1 MANLVINKIHFK
13 IINPIIPIWIS
24 TEDFYGAKKKKSD
37 VFEGIVESEIIQANA
52 ILYYSFE
59 PVPTATE
66 YSISLLIKKYFVK
79 PYITSKFR
87 IYFEQK
93 ELMTIDDFI
102 NGIEIWSAKDIKQ
115 QKFREYEKIN
125 LRQLSTSNLSK
136 LELLI
141 SFDGRSY
148 TTIQPI
154 SNINNA
160 MNFSK
165 YVENGRIH
173 KVREGVEINKNTA
186 YPVLSYSLKK
196 VLGFQFENSPKKN
209 TYLEYY
215 QKISSFYTT
224 YLQGQIIADNIQ
236 VYDDGFVKLTET
248 EIHKTKFVSN
258 KLRFGNDGEDNS
270 VYSGLKRYGPYAV
283 PDTENLRFI
292 LIYKP
297 GHSVAAKKIYTSLL
311 SGLNEGAFSPGLK
324 DYLKINFKMADQH
337 RIVLQSNDTYAEL
350 ATKIQDYP
358 FQEGL
363 NYFVIYLTDHN
374 RFESEGDNADEYYKV
389 KYLLLQRGILSQFIW
404 HQNILNTNFRYHLP
418 NIQVAILAKI
428 GGIPWKLDT
437 FSTDKLII
445 GFGVK
450 RIADNV
456 FLGNSLYFKEDG
468 TFHKFDSFQNDSLN
482 SIGTAL
488 KANIE
493 TVLRS
498 GNLNVDKLIIH
509 FYKTLN
515 DDEAEEIEKVLKY
528 FNLNIPYIVLTI
540 NDSKSKDFV
549 FFDTMYDKIMPVSGT
564 IIELKY
570 RSEYL
575 LSNNMRHDET
585 QSYNI
590 YQHPFPLK
598 IKINKS
604 ENVMYDVFDIK
615 QLLDQVYSFS
625 RIYWKSIGQASLPVT
640 ISYSKIVADLAAHF
654 PNNRLPE
661 NPVAHSN
668 LWFL

>member
-1 MANLVINKIHFK
+1 MWIN
-13 IINPIIPIWIS
+13 
-24 TEDFYGAKKKKSD
+24 TQDFFGAKKKGSSI
-37 VFEGIVESEIIQANA
+37 FEGIIEADVIRQNDF
-52 ILYYSFE
+52 LYYSLA
-59 PVPTATE
+59 PVQNATE
-66 YSISLLIKKYFVK
+66 YSINLAIKKYFIK

-87 IYFEQK
+87 NYFEQK
-93 ELMTIDDFI
+93 GLMTVDDFV
-102 NGIEIWSAKDIKQ
+102 NGLQVWTAKGIKQ
-115 QKFREYEKIN
+115 QFREYEKIN
-125 LRQLSTSNLSK
+125 LRQLSVSNLSK

-141 SFDGRSY
+141 SFDGTSY
-148 TTIQPI
+148 TTLETLSKTSIVGD
-154 SNINNA
+154 
-160 MNFSK
+160 FSK
-165 YVENGRIH
+165 YIQSG
-173 KVREGVEINKNTA
+173 KINKIQADQQIDPDAA
-186 YPVLSYSLKK
+186 YPVLSYLLKK
-196 VLGFQFENSPKKN
+196 KLGFQFENSPKKN

-215 QKISSFYTT
+215 QRISAFYTT
-224 YLQGQIIADNIQ
+224 HLQGKTIGDNIQ
-236 VYDDGFVKLTET
+236 IYDDGFVKLGES

-258 KLRFGNDGEDNS
+258 KLRFANEGEDNS
-270 VYSGLKRYGPYAV
+270 VYNGLKRYGPYTV
-283 PDTENLRFI
+283 PNTQNLRFI
-292 LIYKP
+292 FIYKP
-297 GHSVAAKKIYTSLL
+297 GHSEAAKKLHTSLSL
-311 SGLNEGAFSPGLK
+311 GLKEGAFSPGLK
-324 DYLKINFKMADQH
+324 DYLKVNFRMADQH
-337 RIVLQSNDTYAEL
+337 RIVLESNDPMTEL
-350 ATKIQDYP
+350 TAKIQTYP
-358 FQEGL
+358 FQDGL

-374 RFESEGDNADEYYKV
+374 RIESEGDNEDEYYKV

-404 HQNILNTNFRYHLP
+404 HKNILNTNFRYHLP

-450 RIADNV
+450 RIEDSV
-456 FLGNSLYFKEDG
+456 FLGNSLFFKEDG
-468 TFHKFDSFQNDSLN
+468 TFHKFDSFQNDSLK
-482 SIGTAL
+482 SIGSAL

-493 TVLRS
+493 TVLRQEE
-498 GNLNVDKLIIH
+498 LNVGKLVIH

-515 DDEAEEIEKVLKY
+515 DEEADEIEKALRF
-528 FNLNIPYIVLTI
+528 FNLNIPYVVLTI

-564 IIELKY
+564 IIELRY

-585 QSYNI
+585 QFYNI
-590 YQHPFPLK
+590 YQYPFPLK

-604 ENVMYDVFDIK
+604 DNVLHDVFDTK

-654 PNNRLPE
+654 PDNRLPE

>member
-1 MANLVINKIHFK
+1 MANLVINKVYFK
-13 IINPIIPIWIS
+13 IINPVIPIWIS
-24 TEDFYGAKKKKSD
+24 TEDFFGAKMKRSSI
-37 VFEGIVESEIIQANA
+37 FEGIIEPDVIQQNEF
-52 ILYYSFE
+52 LYYSLA
-59 PVPTATE
+59 PVQNATE
-66 YSISLLIKKYFVK
+66 HLINLATKKYFIK
-79 PYITSKFR
+79 PYITSKLR
-87 IYFEQK
+87 NYFEQK
-93 ELMTIDDFI
+93 GLMTVDDFV
-102 NGIEIWSAKDIKQ
+102 NGIQVWTPKGVKQ
-115 QKFREYEKIN
+115 QFREYEKIN
-125 LRQLSTSNLSK
+125 LRQLSVSNLSK

-141 SFDGRSY
+141 SFDGTSY
-148 TTIQPI
+148 TTLKTLSKIT
-154 SNINNA
+154 A
-160 MNFSK
+160 TGKYSK
-165 YVENGRIH
+165 YIENG
-173 KVREGVEINKNTA
+173 KINRVKEDQTIDPEVA
-186 YPVLSYSLKK
+186 YPVLSYPLKRE
-196 VLGFQFENSPKKN
+196 LGFQFENSPKKN

-215 QKISSFYTT
+215 QKITAFYTVH
-224 YLQGQIIADNIQ
+224 LQGKTIADNIQ
-236 VYDDGFVKLTET
+236 IYDDGFVKLAQT

-258 KLRFGNDGEDNS
+258 KLRFANEGEDNS
-270 VYSGLKRYGPYAV
+270 VYNGLKRYGPYSV

-292 LIYKP
+292 FIYKP
-297 GHSVAAKKIYTSLL
+297 GHSEAAKKLYTSLSL
-311 SGLNEGAFSPGLK
+311 GLKEGAFSPGLK
-324 DYLKINFKMADQH
+324 DYLKVNFKMADQH
-337 RIVLQSNDTYAEL
+337 RIVLDGNDPMTEL
-350 ATKIQDYP
+350 TTKIQAYP
-358 FQEGL
+358 FQDGL

-374 RFESEGDNADEYYKV
+374 RIESEGDNEDQYYKV

-404 HQNILNTNFRYHLP
+404 YKNILNANFRYHLP

-450 RIADNV
+450 RIEDNV
-456 FLGNSLYFKEDG
+456 FLGNSLFFKEDG
-468 TFHKFDSFQNDSLN
+468 TFHKFDSFQNDSLK
-482 SIGTAL
+482 SIGSAL

-493 TVLRS
+493 TVLRQ
-498 GNLNVDKLIIH
+498 GELNVSKLVIH
-509 FYKTLN
+509 YYKTLN
-515 DDEAEEIEKVLKY
+515 DEEADEIEKVLKF
-528 FNLNIPYIVLTI
+528 FNLNIPYVVLTI

-585 QSYNI
+585 QFYNI
-590 YQHPFPLK
+590 YQYPFPLK

-604 ENVMYDVFDIK
+604 ENVLHDVFDTK

-654 PNNRLPE
+654 PDNRLPE